1 MFAKRWVLE
10 RTLAWLNHY
19 PRLSTEYEIALAA
32 VENRVRIANP
42 QIRVLSINKI
52 TSYLLF

>member
-19 PRLSTEYEIALAA
+19 LRLSKDYEITVEAA
-32 VENRVRIANP
+32 ENRVMIPHPIRLLRRIAHP
-42 QIRVLSINKI
+42 
-52 TSYLLF
+52 